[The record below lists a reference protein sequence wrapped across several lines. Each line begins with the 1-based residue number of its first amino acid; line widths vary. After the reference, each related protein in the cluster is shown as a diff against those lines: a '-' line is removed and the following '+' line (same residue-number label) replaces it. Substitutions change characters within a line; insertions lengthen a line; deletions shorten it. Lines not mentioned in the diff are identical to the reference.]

1 MSHRALLGQ
10 MTDVRGQ
17 MTEGQADR
25 QALPFDVAPFGS
37 APFDRL
43 RINRTGR
50 TSGRLTAR
58 SIIQKGD
65 ILNM

>member
-1 MSHRALLGQ
+1 

-17 MTEGQADR
+17 MTEGQTDR

-50 TSGRLTAR
+50 TGRTSGRLTAR